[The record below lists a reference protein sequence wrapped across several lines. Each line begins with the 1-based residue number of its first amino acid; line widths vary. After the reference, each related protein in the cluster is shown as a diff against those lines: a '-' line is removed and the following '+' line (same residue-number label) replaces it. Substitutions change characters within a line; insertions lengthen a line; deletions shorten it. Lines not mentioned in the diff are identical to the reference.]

1 MSDKQIYDIL
11 AEQIELMAE
20 KSSATNDKEL
30 ANITVCMVQMMELF
44 SYRTEKETLEK
55 QLQLLSERSKT
66 AKCRD
71 LADLCYAMEQV
82 AKLMFRHNCIMNGA
96 MEEIK

>member
-20 KSSATNDKEL
+20 KSGAANDKEL

-44 SYRTEKETLEK
+44 SYYAEKETLEK

-82 AKLMFRHNCIMNGA
+82 TKRILQHTWIRSLTNKENN
-96 MEEIK
+96 